1 MQYIGVCALF
11 VLCVHFQFTICKSN
25 ECEKGCCPG
34 YKWDVKTGT
43 CVECG
48 AGYVGP
54 NCSLTCPFPFF
65 GPGCNSTCECSN
77 QSCHFAKRCVELNE
91 STECDVGY
99 MGPNCSL
106 TCPVPFFGPG
116 CNYMCKCSNESCH
129 FSNGCAKL
137 NESTVGKNGSS
148 ERELNHRFTPVIYPT
163 TEKKRVTKQG
173 VIPPNENMGS
183 ILRISI
189 FLVTGVFSVV
199 LICYVLTYSRYSKL
213 LCPKHFSTTADMHV
227 LEILEIN
234 EEED

>member
-77 QSCHFAKRCVELNE
+77 QSCHFAKRCVE
-91 STECDVGY
+91 
-99 MGPNCSL
+99 
-106 TCPVPFFGPG
+106 
-116 CNYMCKCSNESCH
+116 
-129 FSNGCAKL
+129 L